1 MKITATIFLTT
12 DDQAANISGTL
23 SALIGSS
30 TSAST
35 FTGLQILSAPNVTQK
50 SSSFPSSS
58 NGNSTGSGA
67 ATDTGGSSPGS
78 SSGADDSTSDS
89 GDTSADQSS
98 SDDTGGSSPGSSSG
112 ADDSTNYDGTSD
124 SGDTSAD
131 QSSSDDTGGSSPG
144 SSSGA
149 DDSTNSDS
157 ASDTSSGADDSTN
170 YDSASDT
177 GQRRLMQ
184 WKLAGSSTTFQSTS
198 TSNDVDGAELS
209 DEDLPTDAEVI
220 AEIRRE
226 LMQHV
231 RGRRKLQTDDTYDA
245 SGATSYGA
253 GGGSYAYGDSTGSYG
268 GSYGGAAYSYTA
280 SSYDPIDLPPGIDE
294 IVAPTSRPPKI
305 SPTAGEQLH
314 PNNLNIDQGR

>member
-1 MKITATIFLTT
+1 
-12 DDQAANISGTL
+12 
-23 SALIGSS
+23 
-30 TSAST
+30 
-35 FTGLQILSAPNVTQK
+35 
-50 SSSFPSSS
+50 
-58 NGNSTGSGA
+58 
-67 ATDTGGSSPGS
+67 
-78 SSGADDSTSDS
+78 
-89 GDTSADQSS
+89 
-98 SDDTGGSSPGSSSG
+98 
-112 ADDSTNYDGTSD
+112 
-124 SGDTSAD
+124 
-131 QSSSDDTGGSSPG
+131 
-144 SSSGA
+144 
-149 DDSTNSDS
+149 
-157 ASDTSSGADDSTN
+157 
-170 YDSASDT
+170 
-177 GQRRLMQ
+177 MQ